1 MLLRVLA
8 LLYFLAPL
16 ARADAPPPPPI
27 AARAWLLVD
36 LASGQPIAAQNADER
51 IEPAS
56 LTKLMTAYLVF
67 DALKKKA
74 IQSEQTA
81 PVSQRAWKAGGVLQV
96 EQAAI
101 PARHLDALV
110 AQVGGPLRN
119 RIQRVERRCIARELR
134 QKYRRSLD
142 RFHDFK

>member
-8 LLYFLAPL
+8 LLSCSLRSP
-16 ARADAPPPPPI
+16 RADAPPPPPV

-36 LASGQPIAAQNADER
+36 LPSGQTIAAQNADER

-74 IQSEQTA
+74 ITPEQTCTGVRSA
-81 PVSQRAWKAGGVLQV
+81 PGKPAARACSSSRASRSPSTSCC
-96 EQAAI
+96 AA
-101 PARHLDALV
+101 
-110 AQVGGPLRN
+110 
-119 RIQRVERRCIARELR
+119 
-134 QKYRRSLD
+134 
-142 RFHDFK
+142 